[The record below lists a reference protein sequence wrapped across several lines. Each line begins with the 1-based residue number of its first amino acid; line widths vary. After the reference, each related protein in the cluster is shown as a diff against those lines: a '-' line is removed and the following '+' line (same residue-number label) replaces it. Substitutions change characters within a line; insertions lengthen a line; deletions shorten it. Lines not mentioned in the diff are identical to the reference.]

1 MSYNITLV
9 PENQTFLAQA
19 KQTVLDAALNNN
31 IAFPHRC
38 LVGACASCLCKVISG
53 EVSYQLDPMLTDKEQ
68 QQGWMFACL
77 AYPESDLE
85 ISFSE
90 E

>member
-1 MSYNITLV
+1 MSYNITLMSN
-9 PENQTFLAQA
+9 NQTFCAQG

-38 LVGACASCLCKVISG
+38 HVGVCASCLCRLVSG
-53 EVSYQLDPMLTDKEQ
+53 KVSYQLEPMLTEQEQ

-77 AYPESDLE
+77 AYPETDLK

-90 E
+90 T